1 MNGAPG
7 EGEEAFDRGREIETS
22 AMAALHSAA
31 RAAGTGHRNFFASLA
46 AFLEALEHSEE
57 GGDEQYRQ
65 TGRVDDATQHQ
76 APRGEAGAPE
86 RGPYCSAL
94 FHARI

>member
-1 MNGAPG
+1 MEPPA
-7 EGEEAFDRGREIETS
+7 RGRRRSI
-22 AMAALHSAA
+22 
-31 RAAGTGHRNFFASLA
+31 AAGRLKRAQCRASFRRAGGGHRNFFASLA